1 MRVSPAAVAIVAL
14 AAALAAVIVGSQ
26 LINPARP
33 LVMSAAFDQSAIT
46 PNADGVGD
54 VVNFAFELSRP
65 AMISLLLSD
74 ASGQVYSIRR
84 DQRTPTG
91 AYSLA
96 FSGVVEGFLLPD
108 ETLESDIERRLI
120 PNGDYTWQ
128 FIAQEV
134 DGPESYSD
142 SGNLSVTDADVEL
155 PLLTGFNVSPRVFT
169 PNQDG
174 IADRVA
180 VSANLAKEAEVVG
193 YLIGPDGARVYMEQ
207 RQLENRAGKAGW
219 QEFDYEG
226 GVDIGADPP
235 PDGTYEVVIEAQDTV
250 GQRVSVRGELTI
262 ELGGKPRAGIL
273 GQGSGADVV
282 FATAPYH
289 EAYFSDRDSLGERI
303 PMPNNPAD
311 NRLGQVVVPVGDLLI
326 FKLIIENS
334 GSSPIRTDG
343 PQPGTVY
350 NQDQLPAALGE
361 IETDGVWRVGIQC
374 ETSEASYPYRWA
386 VGAFD
391 DLTQVEDPVSGDTYY
406 YLEPDQR
413 SVVWG
418 AVRLTEAVRAANP
431 QQCWAGLIHEGVAVI
446 NQRVGVRD
454 IKIEE
459 MSGADLE

>member
-33 LVMSAAFDQSAIT
+33 LVVSAGFDHTAIT
-46 PNADGVGD
+46 PNADGEAD
-54 VVNFAFELSRP
+54 VTNFAFELSRP

-84 DQRTPTG
+84 DQRTPSG
-91 AYSLA
+91 EYSMA
-96 FSGVVEGFLLPD
+96 FSGVVDGFLLPN
-108 ETLESDIERRLI
+108 EELESTVERRLI
-120 PNGDYTWQ
+120 PNGEYMWQ
-128 FIAQEV
+128 FVAQEI
-134 DGPESYSD
+134 DGAETYSN
-142 SGNLSVTDADVEL
+142 SGSISVSDADADL
-155 PLLTGFNVSPRVFT
+155 PLLTGFTISPTVFT

-180 VSANLAKEAEVVG
+180 VNAYLAKEAEVTG
-193 YLIGPDGARVYMEQ
+193 YLIGPDGARVYMEP
-207 RQLENRAGKAGW
+207 RELENRAGEVGW

-235 PDGTYEVVIEAQDTV
+235 PDGTYNVVIEAQDAV

-273 GQGSGADVV
+273 GQSSGADVV
-282 FATAPYH
+282 FATAPYE
-289 EAYFSDRDSLGERI
+289 EAYFTDVDTTGELI

-326 FKLIIENS
+326 FKLIVENS

-343 PQPGTVY
+343 PPPGTVY

-361 IETDGVWRVGIQC
+361 IEQDGVWRVGIQC

-391 DLTQVEDPVSGDTYY
+391 DLTQVEDPVSGNIYY
-406 YLEPDQR
+406 YLEPEQR

-418 AVRLTEAVRAANP
+418 AVRLTEAIRAANP
-431 QQCWAGLIHEGVAVI
+431 QQCWAGLIHEGVAVV
-446 NQRVGVRD
+446 NQRIGARD
-454 IKIEE
+454 IKIE
-459 MSGADLE
+459 SPDLE